1 MNAFGCLLILAV
13 LGANIAGG
21 QTPGIHHPPD
31 HAIIPSE
38 RIQVRAAIDPASA
51 KAGTP
56 IVVKLI
62 SKNIWYDTVTVSD
75 YGVEVDYELI
85 VVDSSGRQ
93 LPRTLL
99 GDQIFRGAYV
109 LLRTAVTYLEPRQEI
124 RAEIDVTKI
133 YQLMQPGI
141 YYMWAT
147 RDPLPGSPNQPKLTG
162 DLSKLPIERAFS
174 NPVQFTIVP

>member
-1 MNAFGCLLILAV
+1 MRVFGCLLLALAV
-13 LGANIAGG
+13 LSGDAVRA
-21 QTPGIHHPPD
+21 QTSDRP
-31 HAIIPSE
+31 IIPSD
-38 RIQVRAAIDPASA
+38 RLQVHAAIEPASA

-62 SKNIWYDTVTVSD
+62 AKNIWYNTVTVSD
-75 YGVEVDYELI
+75 YGAEVDYGLI
-85 VVDSSGRQ
+85 VVDSLGKEA
-93 LPRTLL
+93 PRTRL
-99 GDQIFRGAYV
+99 GNQVFRREYI
-109 LLRTAVTYLEPRQEI
+109 LLRTAVTYLEVGQEI

-133 YQLMQPGI
+133 FQLTQPGI

-147 RDPLPGSPNQPKLTG
+147 RDPFPGSPDEPKLTG

>member
-1 MNAFGCLLILAV
+1 MQTLAGFFVLTV
-13 LGANIAGG
+13 LGANVGRG
-21 QTPGIHHPPD
+21 QAPGINHPPN

-56 IVVKLI
+56 IIVKLV
-62 SKNIWYDTVTVSD
+62 SKNIWYDVVTVSD
-75 YGVEVDYELI
+75 YGAEVDYELI
-85 VVDSSGRQ
+85 VVDSSGKEA
-93 LPRTLL
+93 PRTAR
-99 GDQIFRGAYV
+99 GDQLFRGEYV
-109 LLRTAVTYLEPRQEI
+109 LLRTAVIYLEPGKEI

-133 YQLMQPGI
+133 YQVAQPGT

-147 RDPLPGSPNQPKLTG
+147 RDPFPGSPDEPKPTG
-162 DLSKLPIERAFS
+162 DQSKLPIERAFS

>member
-1 MNAFGCLLILAV
+1 MKTLAGFVVLVV

-21 QTPGIHHPPD
+21 QTPGINHPPN
-31 HAIIPSE
+31 HAIIPSD
-38 RIQVRAAIDPASA
+38 RIQVLAAIDPASA

-62 SKNIWYDTVTVSD
+62 SKNIWYNTVTVSD
-75 YGVEVDYELI
+75 YGADVDFELI
-85 VVDSSGRQ
+85 VVDSAGKEV
-93 LPRTLL
+93 PRTAA
-99 GDQIFRGAYV
+99 GDRLFRGEYV
-109 LLRTAVTYLEPRQEI
+109 LLHTMLAYLEPGQEI
-124 RAEIDVTKI
+124 RAEIEVTKI
-133 YQLMQPGI
+133 YQVTQPGT

-147 RDPLPGSPNQPKLTG
+147 RDPFPGSPDEPKLTG